1 MKMTR
6 LISKIFLKEL
16 PIYIPIESN
25 PVGTIIKVVSISI
38 TTTTTTVTKRTPIAI
53 IDPIEQ
59 ENIIPRGIVPTTG
72 TAVTIRMIIHHVIL
86 PTQATM
92 RNKWNWSFHPTVLL
106 I

>member
-38 TTTTTTVTKRTPIAI
+38 TTTTTITKRMPTAI

-59 ENIIPRGIVPTTG
+59 ENIIPRGIVRTTG
-72 TAVTIRMIIHHVIL
+72 TVTIRMIIHHVIL